1 MKPLAKFIIG
11 VLLPM
16 TLAAGPATAQL
27 TQETSLTGEA
37 AMMDAG
43 HDAKQIAAIRQV
55 PSVGVIRL
63 NMRVV
68 PSMLN
73 EDDFSVSGMRIAAQ
87 QNAAGIARLRA
98 ALAHNPVTRAALEA
112 HGINISRVVGVKIG
126 SNGSLRIYLL

>member
-1 MKPLAKFIIG
+1 MKPLANLITAA
-11 VLLPM
+11 LLPLI
-16 TLAAGPATAQL
+16 LAAGPAAAQL

-43 HDAKQIAAIRQV
+43 HDAKQVAAIRKV

-112 HGINISRVVGVKIG
+112 HGIKISRVVGVKIG
-126 SNGSLRIYLL
+126 SNGSLRVYLL